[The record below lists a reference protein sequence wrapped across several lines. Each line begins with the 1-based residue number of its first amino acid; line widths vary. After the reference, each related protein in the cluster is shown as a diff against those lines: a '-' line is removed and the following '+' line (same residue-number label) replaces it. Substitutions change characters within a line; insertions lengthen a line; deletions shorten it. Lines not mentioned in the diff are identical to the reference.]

1 MSSLEL
7 LFFQEDIISYNN
19 LKNSLIETYNG
30 LMIYSIFVTYLIK
43 EEILDILI

>member
-7 LFFQEDIISYNN
+7 LFFQEDIIFYSK

-30 LMIYSIFVTYLIK
+30 LMIYSIFVTYLVK